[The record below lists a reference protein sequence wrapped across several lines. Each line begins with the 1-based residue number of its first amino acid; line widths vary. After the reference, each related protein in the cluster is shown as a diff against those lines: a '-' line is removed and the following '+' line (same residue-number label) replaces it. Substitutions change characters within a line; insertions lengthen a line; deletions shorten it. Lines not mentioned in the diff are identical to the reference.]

1 MNISRK
7 ILIGLFFLYFTQ
19 LTFCQTILTGF
30 VKDFNTGEPL
40 VGANVNIVN
49 KNNRSIGGTLVDPN
63 GEFHIQISQHAN
75 VSIIVSFIGYKS
87 QSFIYTGQKTLDV
100 RLQEDAQTI
109 EAVEVVA
116 KKITKNQEGM
126 TKKDMVSAS
135 QKVTLEGLE
144 TAPVA
149 SITEALQGAMAN
161 VDIITGADPGS
172 KSSIRIRGTTS
183 LNASSDPLIV
193 VDGVPFPVTTSSD
206 FSFATANADDYGTL
220 LNISPADIE
229 SIEVLKDAAATSV
242 WGSRGANGVLLIETK
257 KGAKGRIQFSFNTKY
272 ELQKQASTI
281 PLLNANQYVALVQDE
296 LWNTIGDAGFSNSS
310 SYYSLLFN
318 TKEINFDPSY
328 TYFNEYNQNTNWVK
342 EVTQTGF
349 TSDNT
354 FSISGGGDKANYRL
368 SLGYLNQKGTTVG
381 TAFKRFSTMFTMQYK
396 FSNKLD
402 LTTEYSFSD
411 GTTDTNWSNPRSE
424 ALTKMPNM
432 SPYYIA
438 SDGSRTSQYFTPYS
452 NFQGTFDVDSD
463 GDVDGPF
470 NPVAMAKE
478 AVDRTNTITN
488 RVIFN
493 LHYRLMNGLNW
504 YSIVG
509 LNTKS
514 ANTKKFLPQS
524 VTGLNAGDAYYNRSQ
539 NATSDQTYLTTE
551 NRFIYNWE
559 PSKIHKFIISG
570 IVQTSEQSDAAFSE
584 DVSGS
589 STSGLSDPTTSGTI
603 QALNSNETLQRTFGT
618 IGNFHYT
625 LFGRY
630 MVDLGYREEA
640 NSSIGANN
648 RWGGFPTIGLAWQL
662 GDESFIKKLETISTA
677 KVRLSWGQSGNSP
690 SGASPYVGTF
700 TPTTQ
705 YMDYSAVQPSSI
717 QLNNL
722 KWETVSQYNAGLD
735 LGLFEDKLACT
746 FDVYDKTTSNL
757 LQKSVST
764 PTTTGYSSVRYI
776 NSGEMTNKGWEV
788 SFNWKAIDTKKFGA
802 IFSLN
807 VAQNINK
814 IVNLP
819 VNIMDQSYTFA
830 NGNYAN
836 KVVPGDPLGSFYGYN
851 YLGVYKN
858 LADTYARDANGNV
871 MKDISGN
878 PVIIKNGNTQVKPG
892 DAKYRDLNHDGVINQ
907 YDITYLGN
915 AMPTLTGSFGIN
927 LRYKEW
933 GLIANFY
940 GRAGQKIINSARM
953 SLENMY
959 GSDNQSTAVLRR
971 WRREGDD
978 TDIPRALYGR
988 GYNYLGSD
996 RFVEDGSFLRLKTLT
1011 VKYSVP
1017 RKALQLIGLTQCDI
1031 YATAY
1036 DLWTLTNYSGQDPEV
1051 SLSTSV
1057 YMLAKDTATTPKP
1070 IRVAMGLNLRF

>member
-1 MNISRK
+1 M
-7 ILIGLFFLYFTQ
+7 
-19 LTFCQTILTGF
+19 
-30 VKDFNTGEPL
+30 
-40 VGANVNIVN
+40 
-49 KNNRSIGGTLVDPN
+49 
-63 GEFHIQISQHAN
+63 
-75 VSIIVSFIGYKS
+75 
-87 QSFIYTGQKTLDV
+87 
-100 RLQEDAQTI
+100 
-109 EAVEVVA
+109 
-116 KKITKNQEGM
+116 
-126 TKKDMVSAS
+126 
-135 QKVTLEGLE
+135 
-144 TAPVA
+144 
-149 SITEALQGAMAN
+149 
-161 VDIITGADPGS
+161 
-172 KSSIRIRGTTS
+172 
-183 LNASSDPLIV
+183 
-193 VDGVPFPVTTSSD
+193 
-206 FSFATANADDYGTL
+206 
-220 LNISPADIE
+220 
-229 SIEVLKDAAATSV
+229 
-242 WGSRGANGVLLIETK
+242 
-257 KGAKGRIQFSFNTKY
+257 
-272 ELQKQASTI
+272 
-281 PLLNANQYVALVQDE
+281 
-296 LWNTIGDAGFSNSS
+296 
-310 SYYSLLFN
+310 
-318 TKEINFDPSY
+318 
-328 TYFNEYNQNTNWVK
+328 
-342 EVTQTGF
+342 
-349 TSDNT
+349 
-354 FSISGGGDKANYRL
+354 
-368 SLGYLNQKGTTVG
+368 
-381 TAFKRFSTMFTMQYK
+381 
-396 FSNKLD
+396 
-402 LTTEYSFSD
+402 
-411 GTTDTNWSNPRSE
+411 
-424 ALTKMPNM
+424 
-432 SPYYIA
+432 
-438 SDGSRTSQYFTPYS
+438 
-452 NFQGTFDVDSD
+452 
-463 GDVDGPF
+463 
-470 NPVAMAKE
+470 
-478 AVDRTNTITN
+478 
-488 RVIFN
+488 
-493 LHYRLMNGLNW
+493 
-504 YSIVG
+504 
-509 LNTKS
+509 
-514 ANTKKFLPQS
+514 
-524 VTGLNAGDAYYNRSQ
+524 
-539 NATSDQTYLTTE
+539 
-551 NRFIYNWE
+551 
-559 PSKIHKFIISG
+559 
-570 IVQTSEQSDAAFSE
+570 
-584 DVSGS
+584 
-589 STSGLSDPTTSGTI
+589 
-603 QALNSNETLQRTFGT
+603 
-618 IGNFHYT
+618 
-625 LFGRY
+625 
-630 MVDLGYREEA
+630 
-640 NSSIGANN
+640 
-648 RWGGFPTIGLAWQL
+648 
-662 GDESFIKKLETISTA
+662 
-677 KVRLSWGQSGNSP
+677 
-690 SGASPYVGTF
+690 
-700 TPTTQ
+700 
-705 YMDYSAVQPSSI
+705 
-717 QLNNL
+717 
-722 KWETVSQYNAGLD
+722 D